1 MRHKVPMG
9 ALRLA
14 AREPATQRNC
24 FLRLP
29 ARFALQ
35 QRRAYISLMALD
47 LNNLAEIIANRDFNR
62 LVGEVEGQFFDAKG
76 QPYRFDIGMDAKRE
90 FAKDV
95 AAFANARG
103 GYILIGIATTPAA
116 LRAGEE
122 VSEVRPV
129 DRTAFDADRHRKLLE
144 EWLYPHPKGIDIDWV
159 QFGKDNG
166 KGIGL
171 IFVPP
176 QNEVSKPF
184 LIRRTIGD
192 RKSTE
197 VLIGYAERRVD
208 RTDVKNI
215 VEIHQALRTGLNLER
230 ELLGKIANIEF
241 LMERYFSVKVEVE
254 TNEKRE
260 QVFKERIARLIEEDN
275 D

>member
-1 MRHKVPMG
+1 MP
-9 ALRLA
+9 
-14 AREPATQRNC
+14 
-24 FLRLP
+24 
-29 ARFALQ
+29 
-35 QRRAYISLMALD
+35 LD
-47 LNNLAEIIANRDFNR
+47 FNDLKEIIAKREFQR
-62 LVGEVEGQFFDAKG
+62 LVGEIEGQFFDAKG
-76 QPYRFDIGMDAKRE
+76 QPYRFDVGMDAKRE

-95 AAFANARG
+95 AAFANAKG
-103 GYILIGIATTPAA
+103 GYILVGIATTAAA
-116 LRAGEE
+116 LRAGDE
-122 VSEVRPV
+122 VSDLRPV
-129 DRTAFDADRHRKLLE
+129 ERAAFDIDRHRKLLE
-144 EWLYPHPKGIDIDWV
+144 EWLYPQPKDVDIEWV

-176 QNEVSKPF
+176 QNEGSKPF

-208 RTDVKNI
+208 RTDVRNI

-230 ELLGKIANIEF
+230 ELLGRIANIEL
-241 LMERYFSVKVEVE
+241 LMERYFSAKAEVE
-254 TNEKRE
+254 TAEKRE
-260 QVFKERIARLIEEDN
+260 KVFKERIARLIEEDN